1 MTLLRIVSCT
11 LLLACLGLNAQA
23 EASPSEGKST
33 SPTWHD
39 PSPHKVQLIS
49 VEKDAQVEVLDW
61 GGSGR
66 NVVLVA
72 GLGNTAHIFDNF
84 APKLSEHFH
93 VYGIT
98 RRGFGQSSS
107 PAGGYGAQR
116 LGDDVVAVLDAL
128 KISTPILIGHSIGG
142 EELSSVA
149 THHPGRVAG
158 LVYLDAAY
166 SYAFYDREHG
176 DYLIDLGEVI
186 NTLKELQ
193 RSPFDTSQMKA
204 VQEKLTKFQ
213 HNLAEIQTR
222 AGASGGTGPTSTDRA
237 SFRAMQSYMAGVVG
251 GMPPESEL
259 HQTFLET
266 PTGGVGAP
274 RGQSYVSQA
283 ITAGVEKVTELHIPT
298 LAIFVAP
305 HQHAKNKAADAAQ
318 VAAAEASDKASTE
331 LQAKAFQS
339 GVPQA
344 HVVII
349 PNQNHYVFISDEAN
363 VLRLITEFISGL
375 PPS

>member
-1 MTLLRIVSCT
+1 MIT
-11 LLLACLGLNAQA
+11 
-23 EASPSEGKST
+23 
-33 SPTWHD
+33 
-39 PSPHKVQLIS
+39 
-49 VEKDAQVEVLDW
+49 VEKDVQLEVLDW

-66 NVVLVA
+66 NVVLLA
-72 GLGNTAHIFDNF
+72 GLGNTAHIFDDF

-98 RRGFGQSSS
+98 RRGFGASSW
-107 PAGGYGAQR
+107 PAAGYGAHR

-128 KISTPILIGHSIGG
+128 KISTPVLIGHSIGG

-149 THHPGRVAG
+149 THHSGRVAG

-176 DYLIDLGEVI
+176 DYLLDLGELI
-186 NTLKELQ
+186 KSLEGLQ
-193 RSPFDTSQMKA
+193 KSLFDPTQMKA
-204 VQEKLTKFQ
+204 VQEKLTRFQ
-213 HNLAEIQTR
+213 RNLAETQSR
-222 AGASGGTGPTSTDRA
+222 AGGSGGGGPSSTDLA
-237 SFRAMQSYMAGVVG
+237 SFRSMQSYMAGVVG

-259 HQTFLET
+259 HQTFMET
-266 PTGGVGAP
+266 ATGGVGAY
-274 RGQSYVSQA
+274 RGQSSASPA
-283 ITAGVEKVTELHIPT
+283 ILAGGEKVTELHIPT

-305 HQHAKNKAADAAQ
+305 HQHAANKATDPAQ
-318 VAAAEASDKASTE
+318 AAAAEASDKASTE

-349 PNQNHYVFISDEAN
+349 PNQNHYVFISDEAS
-363 VLRLITEFISGL
+363 VLRLVTEFINGL
-375 PPS
+375 PGS